1 MNKIELLYRNRPQ
14 AIDFARGYLDYLEEV
29 LRQLDVAAIAKFID
43 ILLAARERDARIFF
57 LGNGGS
63 AATASHFANDLAIGC
78 CKGVKP
84 FRAFSLTDNL
94 AIVTAIGNDY
104 GYEEIFCQQLHAHLV
119 PGDVVV
125 AISASGNSPNVIK
138 AVEYANT
145 VHAETVA
152 LTGFDGGRLKQL
164 ANLVIHVPTAKG
176 EYGPVEDVHLI
187 LDHLVSSFIINLCRS
202 EQECQASGPTAK
214 LR

>member
-1 MNKIELLYRNRPQ
+1 MNKIEQLYRDQPQ
-14 AIDFARGYLDYLEEV
+14 APAFARGYLDYLQEV
-29 LRQLDVAAIAKFID
+29 LRRLDVAAIARFID
-43 ILLAARERDARIFF
+43 TLLAARERGARIFF

-78 CKGVKP
+78 GKGVKP
-84 FRAFSLTDNL
+84 FRALSLTDNL
-94 AIVTAIGNDY
+94 AIVTAVGNDC

-138 AVEYANT
+138 AVEYANG
-145 VHAETVA
+145 VPAETVA
-152 LTGFDGGRLKQL
+152 LTGFDGGRLKQV
-164 ANLVIHVPTAKG
+164 ANLVVHVPTAKG
-176 EYGPVEDVHLI
+176 EYGPVEDVHLV
-187 LDHLVSSFIINLCRS
+187 LDHLVSSFIINLCRE
-202 EQECQASGPTAK
+202 EQECQKPGASAK

>member
-1 MNKIELLYRNRPQ
+1 MNKIEQLYRDHPQ
-14 AIDFARGYLDYLEEV
+14 ASAFARGYLDYLEQV
-29 LRQLDVAAIAKFID
+29 LRQLDVAAIARFID
-43 ILLAARERDARIFF
+43 TLLAARERGARIFF

-63 AATASHFANDLAIGC
+63 AATACHFANDLAIGC
-78 CKGVKP
+78 GKGVKP

-94 AIVTAIGNDY
+94 AIVTAIGNDC
-104 GYEEIFCQQLHAHLV
+104 GYEEIFCQQLHAQLV

-145 VHAETVA
+145 VPAETVA
-152 LTGFDGGRLKQL
+152 LTGFDGGRLQQV
-164 ANLVIHVPTAKG
+164 ANLVVHVRTAKG

-187 LDHLVSSFIINLCRS
+187 LDHLVSSFIINLCRA
-202 EQECQASGPTAK
+202 EQTCQGTAAEP
-214 LR
+214 R